1 MATPLE
7 GRHFTGKSKQGNKCG
22 HVHKRPKA
30 SCTNANIQGGKHE
43 ASKKR
48 NKLILITNKKREFLT
63 VRYQDIR

>member
-7 GRHFTGKSKQGNKCG
+7 GRHFTQLCKSKQGNKCG

-30 SCTNANIQGGKHE
+30 SYTNANIQGGKHE

-48 NKLILITNKKREFLT
+48 NKLILITNKRENS
-63 VRYQDIR
+63 